1 MAKPLQLDERLNE
14 KLPILPLLPPPGR
27 RYVRS
32 FLFARRID
40 APFAQVHL
48 IARVILALCLS
59 AALLRTINTGQP
71 DIVGASLLWCAAL
84 CVFLL
89 SGISARVVRL
99 YALLTLPSLLAIFVT
114 WVIFNPIPGTV
125 TLLRLPVYAGLL
137 DIALAPWQGVL
148 LILIGGYF
156 LWTRRLLLGILVG
169 ILAAFMVAHWM
180 SLPEWRLAQVAFFH
194 PLTVLISDKGLLTAI
209 TKVIGY
215 AGMVLATIALVV
227 TARDVELIGALRQ
240 LHVPHMVIFFLATVF
255 RSLDLALADYDTI
268 HQAQVARAILARPR
282 SFLRRLRDLAS
293 IAVPMVAMMI
303 RRSSEIGDALL
314 ARGYT
319 PGRPDKDFY
328 ETSPWRLID
337 WGVVVLS
344 LCLLYLA
351 LMPHPTVTTLLWGG
365 QL

>member
-1 MAKPLQLDERLNE
+1 M
-14 KLPILPLLPPPGR
+14 
-27 RYVRS
+27 RS

-40 APFAQVHL
+40 APFAKVHL
-48 IARVILALCLS
+48 IARVILILCLS
-59 AALLRTINTGQP
+59 AALLRTINTEQP
-71 DIVGASLLWCAAL
+71 DIVGAALLWCAAL

-89 SGISARVVRL
+89 SGISARVARL
-99 YALLTLPSLLAIFVT
+99 YALLTLPALLAIFVT
-114 WVIFNPIPGTV
+114 WTIFNPIPGKV
-125 TLLRLPVYAGLL
+125 TLLRFPIYTGLL
-137 DIALAPWQGVL
+137 DIALAPWQAVL
-148 LILIGGYF
+148 LIIVGGYF
-156 LWTRRLLLGILVG
+156 LWTRRLVLGVIAG
-169 ILAAFMVAHWM
+169 ILAAFIVARWIP
-180 SLPEWRLAQVAFFH
+180 LPEWRLAQVVFFH
-194 PLTVLISDKGLLTAI
+194 PLTVLISDKGLLTAL

-240 LHVPHMVIFFLATVF
+240 LHVPHAVIFFLATVF

-268 HQAQVARAILARPR
+268 HQAQVARAIHARPR

-319 PGRPDKDFY
+319 LGHADKDFY
-328 ETSPWRLID
+328 ETSPWRLLD

-351 LMPHPTVTTLLWGG
+351 LGPHPNVTAFLWGAYS
-365 QL
+365 